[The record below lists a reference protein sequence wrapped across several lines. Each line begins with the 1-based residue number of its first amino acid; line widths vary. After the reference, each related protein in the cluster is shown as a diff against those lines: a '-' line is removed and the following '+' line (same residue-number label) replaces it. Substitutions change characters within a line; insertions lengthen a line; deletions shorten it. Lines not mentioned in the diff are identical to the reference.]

1 MKNKKAKRN
10 FNLYERSYSNSK
22 AIKFNFNKS
31 NLTSQKNIN
40 RKEIK

>member
-10 FNLYERSYSNSK
+10 FSLHERSYSNSK
-22 AIKFNFNKS
+22 AIKFNCNKS
-31 NLTSQKNIN
+31 NFTSQKDIN